1 MVRCGTFAPVRKNES
16 WRMNSTKKKPFSP
29 ENGFFGGDTRIWTG
43 DQGFADPCLTT
54 WLCRRI
60 LLYVSL
66 VKKRTLKIVL
76 SVLWSGW
83 RGSNSLPPPWQGGAL
98 PDELHPHLWCLRSES
113 NQWHEDFQSSALPTE
128 LQRQMWRP
136 GTGSNRRPLAWQAS
150 VLTSWTTG
158 PHWWEQQGSNLW
170 PSACKADA
178 LPAELCS
185 RTVAVILTAELEYH
199 KKSALST
206 KKWKKSRKIFRNFFA
221 AV

>member
-1 MVRCGTFAPVRKNES
+1 MICSPNGLMRYNDSVAIVDDIPLLSQWIKKFLFLRTGIF
-16 WRMNSTKKKPFSP
+16 WRRHPDLNRGSGFCRPMPYHLAMSPYSTSCHWWKK
-29 ENGFFGGDTRIWTG
+29 GR
-43 DQGFADPCLTT
+43 
-54 WLCRRI
+54 
-60 LLYVSL
+60 
-66 VKKRTLKIVL
+66 LKLFL

-113 NQWHEDFQSSALPTE
+113 NQWHGDFQSPALPTE

-178 LPAELCS
+178 LPTELCFHIKFWLG
-185 RTVAVILTAELEYH
+185 A
-199 KKSALST
+199 
-206 KKWKKSRKIFRNFFA
+206 
-221 AV
+221 